1 MLMLRGRSQSGLD
14 SDRIDEILDLI
25 LELYAG
31 KHHKKYEPFPM
42 LAVPLIS

>member
-1 MLMLRGRSQSGLD
+1 MLMLRSRSQSGLD

-31 KHHKKYEPFPM
+31 KNHKR
-42 LAVPLIS
+42 

>member
-31 KHHKKYEPFPM
+31 KHHKR
-42 LAVPLIS
+42 